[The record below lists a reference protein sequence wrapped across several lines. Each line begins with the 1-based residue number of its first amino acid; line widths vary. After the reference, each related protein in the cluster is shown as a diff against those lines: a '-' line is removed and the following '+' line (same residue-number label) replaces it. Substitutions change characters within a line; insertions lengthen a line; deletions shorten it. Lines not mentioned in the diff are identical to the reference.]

1 MSDSGTIIALWIIMI
16 MVILIVVII
25 CGAVYIIAK
34 SARNIKQKYE
44 QEEIMKQW
52 KKQNIQYQQPQ
63 PQPRPIY
70 QQQIQQPV
78 YQQPVYQQP
87 IQIPERVRIYQRK
100 NLLTKNEYI
109 FYRNLKNFADKYNLQ
124 ILSKI
129 RVADI
134 VEPKPNTNKSE
145 WFSDFGKIKS
155 KHVDFAIANK
165 DNLYILCL
173 IELDDNTHQ
182 KPDRIERDIF
192 IDQVYQSVRIP
203 IIHTKYFNEQ
213 TETQLRYVLGIA
225 PEQPRADGAVPTAN
239 DF

>member
-1 MSDSGTIIALWIIMI
+1 MSNSGTIIALWLIMI

-25 CGAVYIIAK
+25 CGAVYIIEK

-63 PQPRPIY
+63 P
-70 QQQIQQPV
+70 QPV

-109 FYRNLKNFADKYNLQ
+109 FYKNLKNFADKYNLQ

-134 VEPKPNTNKSE
+134 VEPKPNANKSE

-155 KHVDFAIANK
+155 KHVDFALANK

-182 KPDRIERDIF
+182 KPDRIERDKF
-192 IDQVYQSVRIP
+192 IDQVYQSVGIP
-203 IIHTKYFNEQ
+203 IIHTKQFNQQ

-225 PEQPRADGAVPTAN
+225 TEPPRA
-239 DF
+239 